1 VIELQLPAA
10 GNGIFAAGDTEPVSN
25 LSQEREFSVQRQG
38 DKISDFGTY
47 STAETAQTK
56 KPGTHVFDNS
66 DVLRASLSHH
76 NYREW
81 VVGTTGI
88 EPVTPT
94 MSTQCVDGNY
104 NGNREKR
111 ASNVRLRSRLGHGN
125 LGHFLGR
132 EALHRAPDPE
142 MQSGSFGSGTPKSQR
157 QIQSRTGYTESA
169 LALEPSHG

>member
-1 VIELQLPAA
+1 MIELQLPAA

-81 VVGTTGI
+81 VVGTTGAA
-88 EPVTPT
+88 
-94 MSTQCVDGNY
+94 QCNEINSLRKGA
-104 NGNREKR
+104 GETGSLKPNRYFE
-111 ASNVRLRSRLGHGN
+111 
-125 LGHFLGR
+125 
-132 EALHRAPDPE
+132 
-142 MQSGSFGSGTPKSQR
+142 
-157 QIQSRTGYTESA
+157 
-169 LALEPSHG
+169 

>member
-1 VIELQLPAA
+1 MIELQLPAA

-66 DVLRASLSHH
+66 DVLQASLSHH

-104 NGNREKR
+104 SRIFKQR
-111 ASNVRLRSRLGHGN
+111 ALNVRNCSRSDHGY

-132 EALHRAPDPE
+132 EVLHV
-142 MQSGSFGSGTPKSQR
+142 GT
-157 QIQSRTGYTESA
+157 A
-169 LALEPSHG
+169 